1 MRVGRKPMRKKV
13 IVLLFLCIIICV
25 PFICLGQDSKPIAKF
40 SFEKE
45 TFEQNEPVTAIE
57 ESYSPVGNKI
67 TKREW
72 RCTIKG
78 KQKTSASLT
87 NLLSN
92 APLGKIEVFLRVR
105 DDSGNWSDWV
115 SQKITITK
123 PVPIE
128 ITEFKSEQAVYA
140 VGEKLQLTYT
150 YKNPND
156 LEIKSQRWRYKNL
169 STNGNLIS
177 SKPKYFKKNGVYEV
191 SLELQDEWGNWSNK
205 VSCQVNVSNE
215 VIERNEH
222 YLFEKGKQGDL
233 IDNYIDSDYNDFS
246 AANVVSVVDIPG
258 TLIMSN
264 SPETVNESGILYRD
278 TTTGIGRIIV
288 HHVNNTPYAKKFM
301 IVASNPSEQNVS
313 LSISNNAIKGPSKHT
328 LPLGQQAVS
337 QYLTGTPT
345 KSYDIKPGQ
354 MTCVYD
360 SSKVKSW
367 KKGEVVT
374 GTLDFDSTGEVTWQ
388 IIMMDENS
396 NVENISKLKTLD
408 RDVHDRGTF
417 NVIERQ
423 YVLDLNDASEP
434 LKLVLG
440 KEKEEWLQ
448 GIDAITGEASRD
460 GGNYGVP
467 IKIVIKNNE
476 DMGVIAN
483 ARGGYIQGALK
494 WNKTK
499 VFNIPDEGFL
509 SSKTVAAY
517 VGTVP
522 ANSANEIVYMLPN
535 GSCAPILF
543 GFIPKSLW
551 K

>member
-13 IVLLFLCIIICV
+13 IVLLFLCIISCV
-25 PFICLGQDSKPIAKF
+25 PFICLGQDTKPVAKF

-45 TFEQNEPVTAIE
+45 AFEQNEPITAIE
-57 ESYSPVGNKI
+57 ESYSPIGNKI

-72 RCTIKG
+72 RCTIRG
-78 KQKTSASLT
+78 KKKTSANLT

-92 APLGKIEVFLRVR
+92 APLGKMEVFLRVK
-105 DDSGNWSDWV
+105 DSSGNWSDWV
-115 SQKITITK
+115 SQKITIIK
-123 PVPIE
+123 PVPIR
-128 ITEFKSEQAVYA
+128 ITEFKPEQATYA
-140 VGEKLQLTYT
+140 IGEKLQLTYT
-150 YKNPND
+150 YDNPND

-205 VSCQVNVSNE
+205 VSCKVNVSNK

-233 IDNYIDSDYNDFS
+233 IDNYIDSDYNDFNPVS
-246 AANVVSVVDIPG
+246 VVSVVDIPG

-301 IVASNPSEQNVS
+301 VVASNPGQENIS
-313 LSISNNAIKGPSKHT
+313 LKTCNEAIEGPSKHT
-328 LPLGQQAVS
+328 LSLGQKAVR
-337 QYLTGTPT
+337 QYLTGSPT
-345 KSYDIKPGQ
+345 KSYTIKPGE
-354 MTCVYD
+354 MACIYD
-360 SSKVKSW
+360 SSKIKSW
-367 KKGEVVT
+367 KKGEVIT

-396 NVENISKLKTLD
+396 KMENISKLKILD

-423 YVLDLNDASEP
+423 YVLDLNDAKEP

-440 KEKEEWLQ
+440 KERDEWLQ

-476 DMGVIAN
+476 DIGIIAN

-494 WNKTK
+494 WNNSK